1 MKILIIDD
9 SNSLRFMMVKLL
21 KDIGY
26 RNITALGSAD
36 EAFPLLSKERYDLIL
51 LDWNLPVIS
60 GLDFLKQ
67 IRSNP
72 KTEKIAVIMVTTVH
86 EKANILQALKI
97 GVQGYIL
104 KPVERSK
111 LEEKIKLIEAEARE
125 TEKASS

>member
-26 RNITALGSAD
+26 KNITALGSAE
-36 EAFPLLSKERYDLIL
+36 EAFPLLSNDQYDLIL

-72 KTEKIAVIMVTTVH
+72 KTDKIAVIMVTTVH

-104 KPVERSK
+104 KPVDRSK
-111 LEEKIKLIEAEARE
+111 LEEKLKQIEAELKV

>member
-1 MKILIIDD
+1 MKILVIDD

-26 RNITALGSAD
+26 KNLTVLGSAE
-36 EAFPLLSKERYDLIL
+36 EALPMIDKEEYDLIL

-60 GLDFLKQ
+60 GLDFLKR
-67 IRSNP
+67 IRANP

-111 LEEKIKLIEAEARE
+111 LEEKLKQIESELKAAR
-125 TEKASS
+125 TIS

>member
-1 MKILIIDD
+1 VKILIVDD
-9 SNSLRFMMVKLL
+9 SNSLRVMMVKLL

-26 RNITALGSAD
+26 KNITALGSAE
-36 EAFPLLSKERYDLIL
+36 EALPLMSNEHYDLIL
-51 LDWNLPVIS
+51 LDWNLPVVS

-111 LEEKIKLIEAEARE
+111 LEDKLKQIEAEIKE

>member
-21 KDIGY
+21 KDMGY
-26 RNITALGSAD
+26 RNLTALASAE
-36 EAFPLLSKERYDLIL
+36 EALPLLENEEHDLIL
-51 LDWNLPVIS
+51 LDWNLPVLS
-60 GLDFLKQ
+60 GLDFLKR

-104 KPVERSK
+104 KPVDRLK
-111 LEEKIKLIEAEARE
+111 LEDKLKQVEAELRTA
-125 TEKASS
+125 KLAS

>member
-1 MKILIIDD
+1 VKILIIDD

-26 RNITALGSAD
+26 KNLTALGSAE
-36 EAFPLLSKERYDLIL
+36 EALPLLEKDEHDVIL
-51 LDWNLPVIS
+51 LDWNLPVLS
-60 GLDFLKQ
+60 GIDFLRR

-72 KTEKIAVIMVTTVH
+72 KTDKIAVIMVTTVH

-104 KPVERSK
+104 KPVDRSK
-111 LEEKIKLIEAEARE
+111 LEEKLKQIEAELKTAK
-125 TEKASS
+125 TAS

>member
-1 MKILIIDD
+1 VKILIIDD

-21 KDIGY
+21 KDMGY
-26 RNITALGSAD
+26 KNITALGSAE
-36 EAFPLLSKERYDLIL
+36 EAFPRISNEQFDLIL
-51 LDWNLPVIS
+51 LDWNLPVVS
-60 GLDFLKQ
+60 GIDFLKQ

-97 GVQGYIL
+97 GIQGYIL

-111 LEEKIKLIEAEARE
+111 LEDKLKQIEAETKVA
-125 TEKASS
+125 EKAS

>member
-36 EAFPLLSKERYDLIL
+36 EALPLLSKEHYDLIL

-111 LEEKIKLIEAEARE
+111 LEEKIKLIEAETRE

>member
-1 MKILIIDD
+1 VKILIIDD

-21 KDIGY
+21 KDMGY
-26 RNITALGSAD
+26 KNITALGSAE
-36 EAFPLLSKERYDLIL
+36 EAYPLISNEQFDLIL
-51 LDWNLPVIS
+51 LDWNLPVVS
-60 GLDFLKQ
+60 GIDFLKQ

-97 GVQGYIL
+97 GIQGYIL

-111 LEEKIKLIEAEARE
+111 LEDKLKQIEAETKVA
-125 TEKASS
+125 EKAS

>member
-26 RNITALGSAD
+26 KNLTALGSAE
-36 EAFPLLSKERYDLIL
+36 EALPMLEKEEHNLIL
-51 LDWNLPVIS
+51 LDWNLPVLS
-60 GLDFLKQ
+60 GIDFLKR

-72 KTEKIAVIMVTTVH
+72 KTEKIAVVMVTTVH
-86 EKANILQALKI
+86 EKANILQALKV

-104 KPVERSK
+104 KPVDRSK
-111 LEEKIKLIEAEARE
+111 LEDKLKQIEAEL
-125 TEKASS
+125 KAAKSAS

>member
-1 MKILIIDD
+1 MKILTIDD

-26 RNITALGSAD
+26 RNITALGSAE
-36 EAFPLLSKERYDLIL
+36 EALPLISKEHYDLIL

-60 GLDFLKQ
+60 GLDLLKQ

-111 LEEKIKLIEAEARE
+111 LEEKIKQIEAEIKD